1 MFDESLGS
9 WSTVQDGPIWYRV
22 GVLPVSG
29 TLRATR
35 AGRAEVM
42 LVGAGGT
49 GSSSPEGGGGG
60 AGYLLTRWLDIAP
73 GDIAIT
79 VGSAPSASAA
89 LGGTTSAFGLIAPG
103 GGGGNSGNGGNGS
116 GSSGT
121 SGSTPITI
129 GGIGDPGNNGGR
141 NSRGGRGARAGGGGG
156 STTAAGGDAATGVP
170 GAGAQGVV
178 VNWTGPRW
186 VLAPGGNGAVEQA
199 SPLPRPEGFANPGAG
214 GGAGTDP
221 YAAQSGVVL
230 VRYVLRQALTIGV
243 ASPATQGAA
252 VGHAVRAA
260 GVAGAMPTPAAAM
273 LARAVR
279 AVAVQAPVGTVRT
292 SAYGLALRKASLGLS
307 APPVGAAVVA
317 GIALP
322 YIIRGRV
329 AFAEHSRS
337 WTSDPGRRFT

>member
-9 WSTVQDGPIWYRV
+9 WSTVEDGPIRYRV

-35 AGRAEVM
+35 AGRAEVI

-49 GSSSPEGGGGG
+49 GSSAPEGGGGG

-79 VGSAPSASAA
+79 VGSAPSAAAA
-89 LGGTTSAFGLIAPG
+89 LGGTTSAFGLTAPG

-121 SGSTPITI
+121 GGNVPITI
-129 GGIGDPGNNGGR
+129 GGIGNPGNNGGR
-141 NSRGGRGARAGGGGG
+141 NSRGGRGIRAGGGGG
-156 STTAAGGDAATGVP
+156 STTAAGGDAAYSVP
-170 GAGAQGVV
+170 GAGAPGVV
-178 VNWTGPRW
+178 VNWTSARW
-186 VLAPGGNGAVEQA
+186 VLAPGGNGSVENGT
-199 SPLPRPEGFANPGAG
+199 PLSRPEGFTNPGAG
-214 GGAGTDP
+214 GGAGIDP

-230 VRYVLRQALTIGV
+230 VRYVLRQTLTIGV
-243 ASPATQGAA
+243 ATPAAQGAGA
-252 VGHAVRAA
+252 GHAVRTA
-260 GVAGAMPTPAAAM
+260 GVTGAMPAPAAAA

-279 AVAVQAPVGTVRT
+279 SVAVLVPMGAVSAST
-292 SAYGLALRKASLGLS
+292 SALALRRAGLGLS
-307 APPVGAAVVA
+307 APTVGAAVVA
-317 GIALP
+317 GLALP

-329 AFAEHSRS
+329 ARAEHSRS
-337 WTSDPGRRFT
+337 RTRDPGRRFT